1 MRSLIEPIR
10 SFVCAKMHNSDSAE
24 PLRGT
29 LRSNENRQTGIAL
42 AMGTEQAKVSKKG
55 FLAVSH

>member
-1 MRSLIEPIR
+1 
-10 SFVCAKMHNSDSAE
+10 MHNSDSAE

-42 AMGTEQAKVSKKG
+42 AIVAEQAKVKQKG